1 MARPKSN
8 NVQINI
14 SIPMEWKKELENLA
28 RIYSVEEGETITFLD
43 LLRRG
48 IQEKY
53 HSPSHC
59 KYPTQYHIIR
69 CPKFRFSVL
78 KGTVEDTLKQ
88 TLQKICNDY
97 NYHIKSLEV
106 MPDHIHIFIDVPQTV
121 APCDVARTLKSIS
134 AIELFKAYPQLKK
147 FYARCG
153 ALWSRRYFVST
164 VECISEATVI
174 KYIEEQKNDK

>member
-1 MARPKSN
+1 MGRPKSN

-43 LLRRG
+43 LIRRG

-69 CPKFRFSVL
+69 CPKFGFSVL
-78 KGTVEDTLKQ
+78 KGNVEDALKQ
-88 TLQKICNDY
+88 ILQKNCNDY
-97 NYHIKSLEV
+97 NYHIETLEV
-106 MPDHIHIFIDVPQTV
+106 MPDHIHIFVDVPQTAV
-121 APCDVARTLKSIS
+121 PYDVARTLKSIS

-147 FYARCG
+147 FYAG
-153 ALWSRRYFVST
+153 YGTLWSGEYFVST
-164 VECISEATVI
+164 AERLSEAAVI
-174 KYIEEQKNDK
+174 KYI